1 MLLVI
6 KVEKQIYEKMI
17 NDCKKNIELLSMAE
31 KEFAKAY
38 SKAIDKVAKLDFSEE
53 QKLTVLSEMYKLSI
67 LGMEILPDPRVEQ
80 RKKIYTVEQLF
91 ENATEQKLSDDI
103 DRLKKLNALL
113 LECIN
118 NHIEKFNHENVVF

>member
-1 MLLVI
+1 
-6 KVEKQIYEKMI
+6 MI